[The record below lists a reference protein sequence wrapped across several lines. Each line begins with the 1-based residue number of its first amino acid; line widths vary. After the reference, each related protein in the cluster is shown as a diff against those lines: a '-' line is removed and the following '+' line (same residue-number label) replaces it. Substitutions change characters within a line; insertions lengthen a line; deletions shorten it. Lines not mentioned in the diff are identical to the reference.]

1 MSVIKC
7 LSMSGWMDKWMDGYL
22 GVRGAAMRRLPGND
36 DLAHAD
42 IDNVFETID
51 RSIETQENPY
61 IPTLIGPVSQYNTPE
76 P

>member
-1 MSVIKC
+1 
-7 LSMSGWMDKWMDGYL
+7 
-22 GVRGAAMRRLPGND
+22 MRRLPGND